1 MKFSVIVPTR
11 NRQYTALHAIKSCT
25 LSRYDNI
32 EIIVTDCSDDDSLRN
47 QVKNL
52 NDNRVKYFFHAENLS
67 MKENWEFGVSQAMG
81 DYVCVIGDDD
91 ALMPDGLVLAYELLK
106 IDPAPVLHCNAPTY
120 KWPDYTLLNRQNL
133 ENKRRYF

>member
-1 MKFSVIVPTR
+1 MVSRETNMKFSVIVPTR

-67 MKENWEFGVSQAMG
+67 MKENWEFGVSQAIG

-106 IDPAPVLHCNAPTY
+106 IDPAPCCIALPLPINGQTIH
-120 KWPDYTLLNRQNL
+120 
-133 ENKRRYF
+133 F